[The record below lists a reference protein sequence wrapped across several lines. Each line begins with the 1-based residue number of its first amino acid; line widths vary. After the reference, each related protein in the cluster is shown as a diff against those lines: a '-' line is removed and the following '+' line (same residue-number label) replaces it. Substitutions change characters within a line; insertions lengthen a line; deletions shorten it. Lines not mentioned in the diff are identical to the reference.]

1 MHDFSKCASWIY
13 YVRHHILH
21 TVVMIVLFLQIFLG
35 LREILGKQIP
45 VGVDNMT
52 WTLLK
57 PMMSDSHDVEA
68 MTENYSK
75 LNVALGVIHECF
87 QPVKEPHTQRDLV
100 EDVIFNRG

>member
-1 MHDFSKCASWIY
+1 MARANVWIY
-13 YVRHHILH
+13 YVGYHILH
-21 TVVMIVLFLQIFLG
+21 MVVMIFLFLQIFLG
-35 LREILGKQIP
+35 LRQILGKQIP

-57 PMMSDSHDVEA
+57 PMMSDSNDVEA
-68 MTENYSK
+68 ITENYSK

-87 QPVKEPHTQRDLV
+87 EPVKEPHTQRDLV

>member
-1 MHDFSKCASWIY
+1 MTLAN
-13 YVRHHILH
+13 VLH
-21 TVVMIVLFLQIFLG
+21 GFIMLDITSCTEFFMIFLFLQIFLG
-35 LREILGKQIP
+35 LRQILGKQIP

-75 LNVALGVIHECF
+75 LNVALGVMHECF
-87 QPVKEPHTQRDLV
+87 EPVKEPHTQRDLV